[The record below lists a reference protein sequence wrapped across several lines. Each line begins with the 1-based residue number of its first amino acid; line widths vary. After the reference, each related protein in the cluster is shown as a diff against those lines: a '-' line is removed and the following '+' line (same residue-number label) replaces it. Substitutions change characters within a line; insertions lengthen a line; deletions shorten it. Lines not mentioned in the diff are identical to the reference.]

1 MALTTKLSAGT
12 PGQSFG
18 LFIEGSDGNDT
29 LYGTANADEIH
40 GGGGADIVYGGGGDD
55 LIFGETGNDSLSGG
69 LGNDLLDGGI
79 GNDVL
84 AGGAGAD
91 RLIGGEGFDTATY
104 SSSSTAVYVNLATN
118 MGVFGDAEGDAFSS
132 INKVV
137 GSRFDD
143 GLIADDSGVVLDGG
157 TGHDLLVG
165 GAGLDVLIGGDG
177 DDTLQGR
184 RGLDVLTG
192 GAGADRFVLDYGD
205 GPDLITDF
213 QTGVDKIVLGDE
225 FGWRPLGQNG
235 ELATGTEL
243 PSSVRFDHDLLFY
256 DTDDHQLYQLSVLFN
271 RQQEIHATLLA
282 TFGNG
287 VVLHTSDFA
296 F

>member
-1 MALTTKLSAGT
+1 MVLAAKLSAGT
-12 PGQSFG
+12 LDPSFG
-18 LFIEGSDGNDT
+18 LFIEGSDANDT
-29 LYGTANADEIH
+29 LYGSTNADEVH
-40 GGGGADIVYGGGGDD
+40 GGGGADTVYGGGGDD
-55 LIFGETGNDSLSGG
+55 LIFGETGNNSLSGG
-69 LGNDLLDGGI
+69 LGNDILDGGV

-84 AGGAGAD
+84 AGGSGAD
-91 RLIGGEGFDTATY
+91 RLIGGDGFDTATY
-104 SSSSTAVYVNLATN
+104 ASSGAAVYVSLATN
-118 MGVFGDAEGDAFSS
+118 MGVYGDAQGDTFSS

-157 TGHDLLVG
+157 AGHDLLVG
-165 GAGLDVLIGGDG
+165 GAGLDALIGGDG
-177 DDTLQGR
+177 DDTLEGG

-192 GAGADRFVLDYGD
+192 GAGADRFVLNYGD

-213 QTGVDKIVLGDE
+213 QSGVDKIVLGDG
-225 FGWRPLGQNG
+225 FGSRPFGQDG
-235 ELATGTEL
+235 ELAAGTEI
-243 PSSVRFDHDLLFY
+243 PSRARFDHDLLFY
-256 DTDDHQLYQLSVLFN
+256 DTDDHQLYQLSVPYN

-287 VVLHTSDFA
+287 VDLHTSDFV

>member
-1 MALTTKLSAGT
+1 MVLATKLSAGT
-12 PGQSFG
+12 LVPSFG

-40 GGGGADIVYGGGGDD
+40 GGAGADTVYGGGGDD

-69 LGNDLLDGGI
+69 IGNDILDGGL

-91 RLIGGEGFDTATY
+91 RLIGGDGFDTATY
-104 SSSSTAVYVNLATN
+104 ATSSTAVYVNLATN
-118 MGVFGDAEGDAFSS
+118 IGVFGDAEGDTFSS

-137 GSRFDD
+137 GSRLDD
-143 GLIADDSGVVLDGG
+143 GLVADDSGVVLDGG
-157 TGHDLLVG
+157 AGHDLLVG

-177 DDTLQGR
+177 DDTLKGG

-213 QTGVDKIVLGDE
+213 QPGVDKIVLGDE
-225 FGWRPLGQNG
+225 FGWRPFGTDGL
-235 ELATGTEL
+235 LVTGTEI
-243 PSSVRFDHDLLFY
+243 PTRFDHDLLFY
-256 DTDDHQLYQLSVLFN
+256 DTDDHQLYQLSVQFN
-271 RQQEIHATLLA
+271 RHQEVHATLLA

-287 VVLHTSDFA
+287 VELHTSDFV

>member
-1 MALTTKLSAGT
+1 MVLAAKLSAGT
-12 PGQSFG
+12 LDPSFG
-18 LFIEGSDGNDT
+18 LFIEGSDVNDT

-40 GGGGADIVYGGGGDD
+40 GGGGADTVYGGGGDD
-55 LIFGETGNDSLSGG
+55 MIFGETGNDSLSGG
-69 LGNDLLDGGI
+69 LGSDMLDGGA

-84 AGGAGAD
+84 AGGSGAD
-91 RLIGGEGFDTATY
+91 RLIGGDGFDTATY
-104 SSSSTAVYVNLATN
+104 ASSGAAVYVNLATN
-118 MGVFGDAEGDAFSS
+118 MGVYGDAQGDTFSS

-157 TGHDLLVG
+157 AGHDLLVG

-177 DDTLQGR
+177 DDTLVGGH
-184 RGLDVLTG
+184 GLDVLTG

-213 QTGVDKIVLGDE
+213 QSGVDKIVLGDE
-225 FGWRPLGQNG
+225 FGWHPLGPDG
-235 ELATGTEL
+235 ELVSGTEI
-243 PSSVRFDHDLLFY
+243 PSHARFDHDLLFY
-256 DTDDHQLYQLSVLFN
+256 DTDDHQLYQLGVRYN
-271 RQQEIHATLLA
+271 GEYHPTLLA

-287 VVLHTSDFA
+287 VTLQSSDFA

>member
-1 MALTTKLSAGT
+1 MVLATKLSAGT
-12 PGQSFG
+12 LVPSFG

-40 GGGGADIVYGGGGDD
+40 GGAGADIVYGDGGDD

-91 RLIGGEGFDTATY
+91 RLIGGDGFDTATY
-104 SSSSTAVYVNLATN
+104 ASSSTAVYVNLAAN
-118 MGVFGDAEGDAFSS
+118 MGVFGDAEGDTFSS

-143 GLIADDSGVVLDGG
+143 GLVADDSGVVLDGG
-157 TGHDLLVG
+157 AGHDLLVG

-177 DDTLQGR
+177 DDTLKGG

-192 GAGADRFVLDYGD
+192 GAGADRFVLNYGD

-213 QTGVDKIVLGDE
+213 QSGVDKIVLGDG
-225 FGWRPLGQNG
+225 FGSRPFGQDG
-235 ELATGTEL
+235 ELAAGTEI
-243 PSSVRFDHDLLFY
+243 PSRARFDHDLLFY
-256 DTDDHQLYQLSVLFN
+256 DTDDHQLYQLSVPYN

-287 VVLHTSDFA
+287 VELHTSDFV

>member
-1 MALTTKLSAGT
+1 MVLAAKLSAGT
-12 PGQSFG
+12 LDPSFG
-18 LFIEGSDGNDT
+18 LFIEGSDANDT
-29 LYGTANADEIH
+29 LYGSTNADEVH
-40 GGGGADIVYGGGGDD
+40 GGGGADTVYGGGGDD

-69 LGNDLLDGGI
+69 LGNDILDGGV

-84 AGGAGAD
+84 AGGSGAD
-91 RLIGGEGFDTATY
+91 RLIGGDGFDTATY
-104 SSSSTAVYVNLATN
+104 ASSGAAVYVSLATN
-118 MGVFGDAEGDAFSS
+118 MGVYGDAQGDTFSS

-157 TGHDLLVG
+157 AGHDLLVG
-165 GAGLDVLIGGDG
+165 GAGLDALIGGDG
-177 DDTLQGR
+177 DDTLEGG

-192 GAGADRFVLDYGD
+192 GAGADRFVLNYGD

-213 QTGVDKIVLGDE
+213 QSGVDKIVLGDG
-225 FGWRPLGQNG
+225 FGSRPFGQDG
-235 ELATGTEL
+235 ELAAGTEI
-243 PSSVRFDHDLLFY
+243 PSRARFDHDLLFY
-256 DTDDHQLYQLSVLFN
+256 DTDDHQLYQLSVPYN
-271 RQQEIHATLLA
+271 RQQETHATLLA

-287 VVLHTSDFA
+287 VELHTSDFV